1 MRQLIESS
9 GLIAVWILR
18 CEGLAAGV
26 GSGDDDGT
34 TGIVDCVVIAT
45 NAVAGG
51 FESAEECFGFGEH
64 SRVITFSASAV
75 ARSAVMKFRVASGI
89 PRRGHSARQAV
100 GSGGLRNRTGVFGL
114 WISLL
119 DSLCRAATL
128 KGT

>member
-18 CEGLAAGV
+18 CEGLAARV

-64 SRVITFSASAV
+64 SRVITFFGISCV
-75 ARSAVMKFRVASGI
+75 AK
-89 PRRGHSARQAV
+89 RRNEVSCRIW
-100 GSGGLRNRTGVFGL
+100 NPETGP
-114 WISLL
+114 
-119 DSLCRAATL
+119 
-128 KGT
+128 

>member
-18 CEGLAAGV
+18 CEGLAARV

-75 ARSAVMKFRVASGI
+75 ARSAVESAVEASRLRGEGDMLEMVAK
-89 PRRGHSARQAV
+89 V
-100 GSGGLRNRTGVFGL
+100 KE
-114 WISLL
+114 
-119 DSLCRAATL
+119 DSD
-128 KGT
+128 

>member
-51 FESAEECFGFGEH
+51 FEPAEECFDFGEH
-64 SRVITFSASAV
+64 SKVITFSASVSV
-75 ARSAVMKFRVASGI
+75 ARSAVMKFCVASGI
-89 PRRGHSARQAV
+89 PRRCRRDCPWGA
-100 GSGGLRNRTGVFGL
+100 GVTC
-114 WISLL
+114 
-119 DSLCRAATL
+119 DRAACEARP
-128 KGT
+128 G